1 MQQRDVGDEFYK
13 TYSCEICKRKTVPLT
28 IAEAEKK
35 NASVGA
41 FIIRRHKITGEE
53 TRRSV
58 VCHHCMK
65 NVDDDR
71 IYNKDKRQ
79 FMEFVGPEDLYDGD

>member
-1 MQQRDVGDEFYK
+1 MKYSMTYPCEF
-13 TYSCEICKRKTVPLT
+13 CKSMTLPTLT

-41 FIIRRHKITGEE
+41 FIIRRHKITEE

-71 IYNKDKRQ
+71 IYNKDERP
-79 FMEFVGPEDLYDGD
+79 FMEFVGPEDLYD

>member
-1 MQQRDVGDEFYK
+1 M
-13 TYSCEICKRKTVPLT
+13 T

-71 IYNKDKRQ
+71 IYNKDERP